1 MGHGGLRRSL
11 PRSVAFPVDDGLAE
25 AADGVAEVDGVGAAQ
40 VFDGEGGLMRVGV
53 RFEDVAAV
61 DAGEQAAIDW
71 WRVEAAGFLD
81 EDVVDGGFGDLAA
94 LVQEEDFVEAGLGC
108 GLESIGIEGA
118 MGGFVEVHRVRGIGV
133 LGSDSDAEGV
143 G

>member
-1 MGHGGLRRSL
+1 MRRSL

-53 RFEDVAAV
+53 GFEDVAAV
-61 DAGEQAAIDW
+61 DAGEDAAIDG
-71 WRVEAAGFLD
+71 RREELAVFLD
-81 EDVVDGGFGDLAA
+81 YKAVDGAFGDFAA
-94 LVQEEDFVEAGLGC
+94 LIEEKDFVVTGLGC
-108 GLESIGIEGA
+108 GVEGLRVERA
-118 MGGFVEVHRVRGIGV
+118 MGGFVEVHGV
-133 LGSDSDAEGV
+133 LGIGEFGRDADAEGF